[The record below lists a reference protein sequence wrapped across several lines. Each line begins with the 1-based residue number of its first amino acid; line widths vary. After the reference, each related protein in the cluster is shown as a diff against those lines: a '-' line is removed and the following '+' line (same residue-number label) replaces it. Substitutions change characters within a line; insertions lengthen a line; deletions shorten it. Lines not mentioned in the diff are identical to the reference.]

1 MYCCDRK
8 LGNPYKNVKIN
19 IQREKG
25 WDRVRERREG
35 ERDEERDSYPL
46 LIILDLNL
54 MSKSQRICP
63 AFPMVSCIVF
73 GYKKNIFFQFNYD
86 TSYSNTRACS
96 FKNKTLK
103 KYFFLEIF
111 QTFRPPPNCVSSKSE
126 NVKFVNYPHC
136 LYSPCCDDLVTKF
149 SIGIRE
155 KRFYANFFLEKF
167 CFCFHPLERKFFII
181 ILFTLSHTFIDK
193 NS

>member
-54 MSKSQRICP
+54 MSKSQQICP

-73 GYKKNIFFQFNYD
+73 GYKKIFFFYSITILLTQTHVLAHLKIKLWKNIF
-86 TSYSNTRACS
+86 YS
-96 FKNKTLK
+96 
-103 KYFFLEIF
+103 
-111 QTFRPPPNCVSSKSE
+111 
-126 NVKFVNYPHC
+126 
-136 LYSPCCDDLVTKF
+136 
-149 SIGIRE
+149 
-155 KRFYANFFLEKF
+155 
-167 CFCFHPLERKFFII
+167 KFFRRLDPLPTVSHQNRKMSNSWI
-181 ILFTLSHTFIDK
+181 ILTAFIPHVATILLQ
-193 NS
+193 NSR